1 MSKGRTRS
9 CERLGFRRS
18 VSYHD
23 FTSKLAFTFT
33 PFRWAWQSIPVLQL
47 PPVQTIGAVGSVG
60 STNEGSSKSRPRS
73 LMAKVESRVFQL
85 KEDNGVE
92 SALRAAEE
100 ILRQRRRWED
110 IGHCLRMYV

>member
-1 MSKGRTRS
+1 MISQ
-9 CERLGFRRS
+9 
-18 VSYHD
+18 VS
-23 FTSKLAFTFT
+23 LAFTFT

-110 IGHCLRMYV
+110 LAIAFSCTYETVNACLVSQPSH